1 MKNNKEPLNDI
12 KKPVTPHQSHL
23 PNFQDLPNI
32 PIYTGTF
39 NQELIFQ
46 NVNDLTSSN
55 NNNLKTQTYASS
67 STLNLKDEN
76 IYRNKRNM
84 LKSTDSLFNS
94 NVSLNSPARLGGS
107 KLYLPGSSY
116 NMNGSRMLGPGAI
129 SLNTLNIGANEND
142 FYNDD
147 LDNENYSFI
156 HLLKTQFFKIARN
169 PENSTIATFM
179 NYLITFDLIFL
190 IIANLLYS
198 ELIWNH
204 TKRQERNWHIKR
216 FYHDW
221 KVYKFIARYKG
232 YFKWKGTINLLGILA
247 FYIEFFFPETRFRGN
262 KVLYWIP
269 TILSEFLI
277 IRLFLRIVHMKNGFA
292 KHFNIVVNCL
302 RDNSKFLFNVYTIF
316 YLGVL
321 VMSPIYYHSEIFGSK
336 FDPKQEKWISVDS
349 MGEEKEASVH
359 SIVESSWWAAVT
371 MVCIGYGDYYPF
383 TVQGKIVAF
392 FGIMFSMF
400 LFLIPNAILY
410 ATFADDF
417 SKANRDEAIKNAID
431 ESNKRYRKRQK
442 KMFKKRRESTFL
454 SSPSSFRPRRDED
467 IDNLYTIP
475 KKASA
480 DDHEGLPEILYM
492 IKNNIKNE
500 ETTIEDI
507 SDNEEEV
514 HILKDKD
521 EVESLSSLDS
531 DDKSRK
537 ESHSNLQTTTEE
549 TNTIR
554 EINSEKLEEFY
565 DNKEDIINEMMD
577 YCEICDKELV
587 KTSQK
592 LYTLTKMKKYYEI
605 LIKEYSEV

>member
-204 TKRQERNWHIKR
+204 TKRQERNWHIVLFILNAFLTIEWIYNLICHPLQLEYKQKKEKEREKEKEKNKDKNKKGKKGKDDDYFFYSTYTDKKTKKKR

-442 KMFKKRRESTFL
+442 K
-454 SSPSSFRPRRDED
+454 
-467 IDNLYTIP
+467 N
-475 KKASA
+475 
-480 DDHEGLPEILYM
+480 
-492 IKNNIKNE
+492 
-500 ETTIEDI
+500 
-507 SDNEEEV
+507 V
-514 HILKDKD
+514 
-521 EVESLSSLDS
+521 
-531 DDKSRK
+531 
-537 ESHSNLQTTTEE
+537 
-549 TNTIR
+549 
-554 EINSEKLEEFY
+554 
-565 DNKEDIINEMMD
+565 
-577 YCEICDKELV
+577 
-587 KTSQK
+587 
-592 LYTLTKMKKYYEI
+592 
-605 LIKEYSEV
+605 